1 MHIFIFYFIYLKGEK
16 GEEEGGWRG
25 FMPSCIA
32 IEGGGDEVN
41 AQVCHCYVSVVICC
55 RLVWENQKKNQLR
68 NGWNKLK
75 N

>member
-32 IEGGGDEVN
+32 IEGGGM
-41 AQVCHCYVSVVICC
+41 
-55 RLVWENQKKNQLR
+55 
-68 NGWNKLK
+68 KLMHK
-75 N
+75 YATAMCLL